1 MVDYTGKEVNL
12 TLPVNKIISLS
23 NMATEIICALDE
35 SDKLIGR
42 ANSTFPK
49 SIENVE
55 IVGENSRSP
64 DLERIV
70 ELDPDLLIAD
80 GMLSDEYRKEIE
92 DAGIPVII
100 EKFTDPSR
108 ALEVTE
114 SMGRIFEQEKRAAEI
129 IAYVKKY
136 EDIIDKRISTV
147 KSDEKPEV
155 FAEWNSAYRA
165 ASSGSGYNKYIER
178 AGGSNIV
185 RNASVQYPTVDSEWL
200 ILQNPSVIIK
210 LLSSTQEYTED
221 DMKKAHDEIL
231 GRPELDSVK
240 AVKDGRIYVI
250 SGIIVGGLRSVIG
263 ELYLAKWFNPD
274 LFKDMDPQAIHK
286 EMLQDYFGQ
295 ELSSTYAYPSSSQ
308 FEIRS

>member
-1 MVDYTGKEVNL
+1 VVDYTGKEVNL

-49 SIENVE
+49 NIENVE

-114 SMGRIFEQEKRAAEI
+114 SMGRILEQENRAAEI

-221 DMKKAHDEIL
+221 DMKKAHDEML

-295 ELSSTYAYPSSSQ
+295 ELSSTYAYPSSS
-308 FEIRS
+308 